1 MKRLILAAAIAVT
14 IGVPSVA
21 NAQAAPAPAPA
32 TAPLMGTT
40 ICRPVTSGETP
51 NATLQGKPVLCHP
64 VAAERIRS
72 AMNAMMNDASMND
85 AQKAKA
91 QAAMTVMQRELQI
104 MAKYPGQ
111 YDTSEY

>member
-21 NAQAAPAPAPA
+21 SAQASPAPAA
-32 TAPLMGTT
+32 GSLMGTT
-40 ICRPVTSGETP
+40 ICRAVTAGEKS

-64 VAAERIRS
+64 VNAERIRTS
-72 AMNAMMNDASMND
+72 MNAMMNDPSMSSD
-85 AQKAKA
+85 QKAKA

-104 MAKYPGQ
+104 MARYPGE
-111 YDTSEY
+111 YDTS

>member
-21 NAQAAPAPAPA
+21 SAQAAPAPAA
-32 TAPLMGTT
+32 GSLMGTT
-40 ICRPVTSGETP
+40 ICRAVTTGETP

-64 VAAERIRS
+64 VNEDKIRTT
-72 AMNAMMNDASMND
+72 MNAMMNDPTMSPEH
-85 AQKAKA
+85 KAKV
-91 QAAMTVMQRELQI
+91 QAAMTTMQHELQI
-104 MAKYPGQ
+104 TAKYPGQ

>member
-21 NAQAAPAPAPA
+21 SAQAAPAPAPA
-32 TAPLMGTT
+32 TAPLMGTI
-40 ICRPVTSGETP
+40 ICRAVTTGETP
-51 NATLQGKPVLCHP
+51 NATLQSKPMLCHA
-64 VAAERIRS
+64 VVVERIRS
-72 AMNAMMNDASMND
+72 AMSSMMDTLND

-91 QAAMTVMQRELQI
+91 QAAMSAMQRELQI
-104 MAKYPGQ
+104 TAKYPGQ